1 MRVTTAQWLGGQ
13 WVQAA
18 NSAVRAERAAETL
31 EKNAARASW
40 LAAVSGMAALAQS
53 NYKTAARL
61 FTAVRLPASDDD
73 APTPAAK
80 SAGAASA
87 GKPSSKG
94 DDDDDDADVD
104 DKAAATAAATTSK
117 AATTTATTAATATTT
132 TATTTTTTTT
142 KSTSSSKDATLPPG
156 VTASDAALIGA
167 LCTLASSDRS
177 DLRRRVIDSDTFAPV
192 IAREPEL
199 RALIEDFVASRYASA
214 LTRLD
219 AMRPRLLLDIYLGQH
234 ANTLIERI
242 RRRALVQYFSPYSS
256 VGMLLV
262 FHYYYY

>member
-31 EKNAARASW
+31 ERNAARASW
-40 LAAVSGMAALAQS
+40 LAAVSGMAALMQS

-61 FTAVRLPASDDD
+61 FTSVRLPASDDD

-80 SAGAASA
+80 PSGAASKTPKA
-87 GKPSSKG
+87 A
-94 DDDDDDADVD
+94 DDDADADVD
-104 DKAAATAAATTSK
+104 DKSNK
-117 AATTTATTAATATTT
+117 SSAATTTASKTATATATATTV
-132 TATTTTTTTT
+132 
-142 KSTSSSKDATLPPG
+142 SSKDATLPAG

-167 LCTLASSDRS
+167 LCTLASGDRA
-177 DLRRRVIDSDTFAPV
+177 DLRRRVLDSDTFAPV

-199 RALIEDFVASRYASA
+199 RSLVEDFVASRYASA
-214 LTRLD
+214 LTRLE
-219 AMRPRLLLDIYLGQH
+219 AMRPRLLLDIFLGPH
-234 ANTLIERI
+234 AHTLIERI

-256 VGMLLV
+256 VGNANRLLYC
-262 FHYYYY
+262 FRTTLKFASCD